1 MGLMVR
7 DDMAVLRGAA
17 LMDAYRELRGEIE
30 GDRQQQV
37 AELIADLVM
46 WLRAEG

>member
-1 MGLMVR
+1 MVG
-7 DDMAVLRGAA
+7 DDLAVLRGQA
-17 LMDAYRELRGEIE
+17 LMDAYRELRGEID

-37 AELIADLVM
+37 AEIVVDLVM